1 MSAACKSVRS
11 RTVSQSAYIA
21 KVIFIHLYIIRHL
34 TSVAADV
41 LLLLGKPSMAELFEH
56 AGAPPPG
63 IQLNPEQRAAVHHG
77 EGPLVVVAGAGTG
90 KTRVITERIRYLLET
105 QPELTGKEIL
115 GLTFTDKAASEMK
128 RRVVAAA
135 RGRGEADVERAE
147 GVTLSTF
154 HAFCNALLQEIN
166 PELKPIDKIDHWIL
180 LRRNLPVLQLEHF
193 RRLAEPGQFLG
204 DFVDFFSRCQ
214 DELVPPDEYQRYAD
228 EQAES
233 FRRVRAVMSED
244 ERVLREEEIAK
255 LMEIARAYRASD
267 HLLRD
272 RKLLTF
278 GTQIMDA
285 VMRLRDNAALRETLR
300 ARYRYIL
307 VDEFQDTN
315 IAQLEL
321 LWQLG
326 GERPNLVV
334 VGDHRQ
340 AIYRFRGASFGSFTI
355 FLDRFAMGSPET
367 HGDLLRPLTLNYR
380 SSGRILRV
388 AGQSIRHNEKPGNIP
403 EYPLTAVR
411 EDGSKVRIVTH
422 PTNEAEAQ
430 WVAGEVER
438 LHRAGAKWRTF
449 AVLYRS
455 HAHRDKL
462 VETLKARK
470 VPFVIK
476 NLSILSHRMVRDLIA
491 YLRLIDQPSDD
502 VACARVLA
510 MPAWGLEP
518 PDLVR
523 LIERTAKGKGVS
535 LWDTM
540 QAARNETPFSGGERH
555 LDELIEMIAALRKKA
570 REVTASELFDELAED
585 LEIATAVAGEDR
597 KYFDRLAQF
606 VREWQPKSETQRLRE
621 FVEYLDYFEQA
632 GGSINL
638 EQESGDAVQLMTVH
652 AAKGLEFDNVYVL
665 HLVQR
670 GFPIGGKPRLLE
682 FPPELMKEQQPQGN
696 FHIQEERRL
705 FYVAVTRARH
715 NLTLNTVEN
724 KRSKPSP
731 FLDDILMDA
740 QIKRRDIE
748 QLAPIPASGPAPA
761 TETEPALFELP
772 ERHSRIGSRIG
783 AWAVTYRPPV
793 PEPLKL
799 SPSAIGTLESCPQ
812 KYLFNGVWGLRG
824 GPAAAMSFGSVM
836 HNTIKYFIGELA
848 QGHALPFEEVER
860 KFELEWTSAGFEDDY
875 QEQEYKKD
883 GLAQL
888 RAFHAT
894 TLASPPKVIAQE
906 KTFELPME
914 NNIVLSGRMDQVNH
928 LAPGEEEIVD
938 YKTGKPRNEDKAKK
952 DVQLSVY
959 ALAAREVF
967 DWNPTKL
974 TLHFLQNNQA
984 VSATRDDKQLK
995 KVRAEIQEAAADIR
1009 AGDFPAKP
1017 GFACKF
1023 CDYESICPAREQ
1035 GAAASASG
1043 EE

>member
-1 MSAACKSVRS
+1 M
-11 RTVSQSAYIA
+11 
-21 KVIFIHLYIIRHL
+21 
-34 TSVAADV
+34 AD
-41 LLLLGKPSMAELFEH
+41 LFDR
-56 AGAPPPG
+56 AGAPAPG
-63 IQLNPEQRAAVHHG
+63 LQLNPEQRAAAHHG

-90 KTRVITERIRYLLET
+90 KTRVITERIRYLLEAE
-105 QPELTGKEIL
+105 PELTGKEIL
-115 GLTFTDKAASEMK
+115 GLTFTDKAAAEMK
-128 RRVVAAA
+128 HRVVAAA
-135 RGRGEADVERAE
+135 RDRGESGAERAE
-147 GVTLSTF
+147 AVTLSTF
-154 HAFCNALLQEIN
+154 HSFCNTLLQELD
-166 PELKPIDKIDHWIL
+166 PDLKPIDKIDHWIL
-180 LRRNLPVLQLEHF
+180 LRRNLPLLQLEHY

-204 DFVDFFSRCQ
+204 DFVEFFSRCQ
-214 DELVPPDEYQRYAD
+214 DELVTPDDYQRYAV
-228 EQAES
+228 EQAET
-233 FRRVRAVMSED
+233 FQRVRGAMPED
-244 ERVLREEEIAK
+244 ERRIRDEEIARIQ
-255 LMEIARAYRASD
+255 EIARAYRASD
-267 HLLRD
+267 LLLRE

-285 VMRLRDNAALRETLR
+285 VLHLRANETLRETLR

-321 LWQLG
+321 LWLLG

-355 FLDRFAMGSPET
+355 FLKRFASAGAAST
-367 HGDLLRPLTLNYR
+367 GQDLLRPLTLNYR
-380 SSGRILRV
+380 SAGRILRV
-388 AGQSIRHNEKPGNIP
+388 ASQVIRHNEKPTNIP
-403 EYPLTAVR
+403 EYPLTAVH
-411 EDGSKVRIVTH
+411 EDGDKVRIVTH
-422 PTNEAEAQ
+422 ESTGAEAQ
-430 WVAGEVER
+430 WVAGELER

-449 AVLYRS
+449 AVLYRG

-462 VETLKARK
+462 VDALKARK
-470 VPFVIK
+470 IPFVIK
-476 NLSILSHRMVRDLIA
+476 NLSILSHRLVRDLIA

-518 PDLVR
+518 ADLAR
-523 LIERTAKGKGVS
+523 LIERAAKGKGIS

-540 QAARNETPFSGGERH
+540 QAAKGEPPFSGGSRD
-555 LDELIEMIAALRKKA
+555 LGALVELVAELRKKA
-570 REVTASELFDELAED
+570 RQLTATELFDGLAEA
-585 LEIATAVAGEDR
+585 LEINSAVAGEDR

-606 VREWQPKSETQRLRE
+606 VREWQPKSESQRLKE
-621 FVEYLDYFEQA
+621 FVEYLDYFDQA

-652 AAKGLEFDNVYVL
+652 AAKGLEFDHVYVL
-665 HLVQR
+665 RLVQR
-670 GFPIGGKPRLLE
+670 GFPAGEKPRVLE
-682 FPPELMKEQQPQGN
+682 FPAELMKEEQPQGS

-715 NLTLNTVEN
+715 RLTLNTVVN

-731 FLDDILMDA
+731 FLDDILMEA
-740 QIKRRDIE
+740 QIKRRDVE
-748 QLAPIPASGPAPA
+748 QLAPTPANEPP
-761 TETEPALFELP
+761 TPIETEPVLFDMQGK
-772 ERHSRIGSRIG
+772 RSRIGSRIG
-783 AWAVTYRPPV
+783 EWAEAYRPPV
-793 PEPLKL
+793 PEPLQI
-799 SPSAIGTLESCPQ
+799 SPSAIGTLEACPQ
-812 KYLFNGVWGLRG
+812 KYLFNCTWKLRG

-848 QGHALPFEEVER
+848 KGHTLPFEEVER

-888 RAFHAT
+888 RAFHAS
-894 TLASPPKVIAQE
+894 TLASPPNVIAQE
-906 KTFELPME
+906 RVFDLPMD
-914 NNIVLSGRMDQVNH
+914 NNVVLTGRMDQVNR
-928 LAPGEEEIVD
+928 LGPGQEEIVD
-938 YKTGKPRNEDKAKK
+938 YKTGRPRNEDKAKK

-967 DWNPTKL
+967 DWNPARL
-974 TLHFLQNNQA
+974 TLHFLQTNHP

-1009 AGDFPAKP
+1009 AGEFPAKP

-1023 CDYESICPAREQ
+1023 CDYEPICPAREQ

>member
-1 MSAACKSVRS
+1 M
-11 RTVSQSAYIA
+11 
-21 KVIFIHLYIIRHL
+21 
-34 TSVAADV
+34 AD
-41 LLLLGKPSMAELFEH
+41 LFEH
-56 AGAPPPG
+56 AGAPAPG
-63 IQLNPEQRAAVHHG
+63 IQLNPEQRAAVRHG

-90 KTRVITERIRYLLET
+90 KTRVITERIRYLLDT
-105 QPELTGKEIL
+105 QPDLTGKEIL
-115 GLTFTDKAASEMK
+115 GLTFTDKAAAEMK
-128 RRVVAAA
+128 HRVVAAA
-135 RGRGEADVERAE
+135 RERGESDAERAE
-147 GVTLSTF
+147 SVTLSTF
-154 HAFCNALLQEIN
+154 HSFCNTLLQELD
-166 PELKPIDKIDHWIL
+166 PDLKPIDKIDHWIL
-180 LRRNLPVLQLEHF
+180 LRRNLPLLQLEHY
-193 RRLAEPGQFLG
+193 RRLAEPGQFLA

-214 DELVPPDEYQRYAD
+214 DELVTPDEYQSYAAK
-228 EQAES
+228 QAEN
-233 FRRVRAVMSED
+233 FQRVRGAMPED
-244 ERVLREEEIAK
+244 ERRIRDEEIAK
-255 LMEIARAYRASD
+255 IQEIARAYRASD
-267 HLLRD
+267 LLLRE

-285 VMRLRDNAALRETLR
+285 VLHLRANESLRETLR

-321 LWQLG
+321 LWLLG

-355 FLDRFAMGSPET
+355 FLKHFASAGLAST
-367 HGDLLRPLTLNYR
+367 GQDLLRPLKLNYR
-380 SSGRILRV
+380 SAGRILRV
-388 AGQSIRHNEKPGNIP
+388 AGQVIRHNEKPTNIP
-403 EYPLTAVR
+403 EYPLTAVH
-411 EDGSKVRIVTH
+411 EDGEKVRIVTH
-422 PTNEAEAQ
+422 ESTEAEAQ
-430 WVAGEVER
+430 WVAGELEQ

-449 AVLYRS
+449 AVLYRG

-462 VETLKARK
+462 VDALKSRK
-470 VPFVIK
+470 IPFVIK
-476 NLSILSHRMVRDLIA
+476 NLSILSHRLVRDLIA

-510 MPAWGLEP
+510 MPAWGLEAA
-518 PDLVR
+518 DLVR
-523 LIERTAKGKGVS
+523 LSERAAKGKGVA

-540 QAARNETPFSGGERH
+540 LAAKGEPPFSGGGRD
-555 LDELIEMIAALRKKA
+555 LGALVELVTELRKKA
-570 REVTASELFDELAED
+570 RQLTATELFDELAEA
-585 LEIATAVAGEDR
+585 LEISSAVAAEDR

-606 VREWQPKSETQRLRE
+606 VREWQPKSETQRLKE
-621 FVEYLDYFEQA
+621 FVEYLDYFDQA

-652 AAKGLEFDNVYVL
+652 AAKGLEFDHVYVL
-665 HLVQR
+665 RLVQR
-670 GFPIGGKPRLLE
+670 GFPAGEKLRVLE
-682 FPPELMKEQQPQGN
+682 FPVELMKEEQPQGS

-715 NLTLNTVEN
+715 RLTLNTVVN

-731 FLDDILMDA
+731 FLDDILMEA
-740 QIKRRDIE
+740 QIKRRDVE
-748 QLAPIPASGPAPA
+748 QLAPTPVNAPPAP
-761 TETEPALFELP
+761 TEIEPVLFDTP
-772 ERHSRIGSRIG
+772 QRRARIGSRIG
-783 AWAVTYRPPV
+783 EWAANYRPPV
-793 PEPLKL
+793 PEPLQI
-799 SPSAIGTLESCPQ
+799 SPSAIGTLEACPQ
-812 KYLFNGVWGLRG
+812 KYLFNGAWKLRG

-848 QGHALPFEEVER
+848 KGHTLPFDEVER

-883 GLAQL
+883 GLTQL
-888 RAFHAT
+888 RAFHAS
-894 TLASPPKVIAQE
+894 TLAAPPIVIAQE
-906 KTFELPME
+906 KTFDLPMD
-914 NNIVLSGRMDQVNH
+914 NNVVLTGRMDQVNRIG
-928 LAPGEEEIVD
+928 PGEEEIVD
-938 YKTGKPRNEDKAKK
+938 YKTGRPRNEDKARK

-967 DWNPTKL
+967 DWNPARL
-974 TLHFLQNNQA
+974 TLHFLQTNHP

-1009 AGDFPAKP
+1009 AGEFPAKP